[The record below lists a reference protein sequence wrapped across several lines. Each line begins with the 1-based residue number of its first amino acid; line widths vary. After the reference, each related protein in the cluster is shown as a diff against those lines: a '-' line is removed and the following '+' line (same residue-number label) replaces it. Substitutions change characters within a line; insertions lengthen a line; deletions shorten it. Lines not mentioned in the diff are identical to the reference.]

1 MNEAHTAL
9 PLVVLISGSG
19 TNLQAI
25 IDAARDGSLPVDIR
39 AVISNR
45 PEAAGL
51 DRANAAGISTEIVDH
66 RQFDGREA
74 FDQALAERID
84 AHDPALVVLAGF
96 MRILTPN
103 FVRHYQ
109 GRMLNIHPSLLPQ
122 FPGLNTHARALEAG
136 AECHG
141 ASVHFVTDE
150 LDGGPLVLQVEVP
163 VHAGDTAETLAA
175 RVLEQEHRLYPL
187 AIRWF
192 AEGRLQLQDGTAML
206 DGKPLT
212 APCRL
217 DADTG
222 AVQRCP

>member
-1 MNEAHTAL
+1 MSDPRAAL
-9 PLVVLISGSG
+9 PIVILISGSG

-25 IDAARDGSLPVDIR
+25 IDAARKGELPVDIR

-45 PEAAGL
+45 PAAAGL
-51 DRANAAGISTEIVDH
+51 DRARAAGIHAEALDH
-66 RQFDGREA
+66 REFDGREG
-74 FDQALAERID
+74 FDRALAERID
-84 AHDPALVVLAGF
+84 AHAPALVVLAGF
-96 MRILTPN
+96 MRILTAG

-109 GRMLNIHPSLLPQ
+109 GRLLNIHPSLLPE
-122 FPGLNTHARALEAG
+122 FRGLNTHARAIEAG

-150 LDGGPLVLQVEVP
+150 LDGGPVVLQVQVP
-163 VHAGDTAETLAA
+163 VHTGDTVEALAA

-192 AEGRLQLQDGTAML
+192 AEGRLQLKNGTAIL
-206 DGKPLT
+206 DGNPLN
-212 APCRL
+212 APCLL

-222 AVQRCP
+222 ALKRCP